1 MRDVGELLLALLRYN
16 VGMTIAAI
24 AIALPIAC
32 IFAFA
37 RLSPSRL
44 IHYPTTFYV
53 NVLRSMPLVMLI
65 FWVYTVGPLI
75 TGRPSS
81 AYFSALAALAAF
93 EVAYFTEIIRSG
105 IQSVSTG
112 QWNAGLASGLSKSQT
127 MRMIILPQALRRMTP
142 SLLTQSLIAFQ
153 DSTIASIISVP
164 DILHETTVLNARE
177 QTPIFLYSALAI
189 IYFIVCYA
197 LSVLVRRLEHRSQMR
212 MSAA

>member
-1 MRDVGELLLALLRYN
+1 MHDVGELLLALLRYN

-37 RLSPSRL
+37 RLAPSPL

-93 EVAYFTEIIRSG
+93 EVAYFTEINRSG
-105 IQSVSTG
+105 IQSVSIG

-127 MRMIILPQALRRMTP
+127 IRMIILPQALRRMTP

-177 QTPIFLYSALAI
+177 QTLIFLYSALAI

>member
-1 MRDVGELLLALLRYN
+1 
-16 VGMTIAAI
+16 
-24 AIALPIAC
+24 
-32 IFAFA
+32 
-37 RLSPSRL
+37 
-44 IHYPTTFYV
+44 
-53 NVLRSMPLVMLI
+53 
-65 FWVYTVGPLI
+65 
-75 TGRPSS
+75 
-81 AYFSALAALAAF
+81 
-93 EVAYFTEIIRSG
+93 
-105 IQSVSTG
+105 
-112 QWNAGLASGLSKSQT
+112 
-127 MRMIILPQALRRMTP
+127 MIILPQALRRMTP